1 MKIKCILTIALSI
14 LIKSISAQIHVYE
27 KPAIQ
32 QSILETKLDSISQL
46 ANTQIYT
53 ATHDMLRTYIL
64 KPNQQ
69 KSLQK
74 LKNKISTTDYERLQ
88 QQSKIQYDWSKN
100 KKNESIETEI
110 SELLK
115 KDQDLRMKV
124 LRCYEGDPKIS
135 SPSQATGIEREQ
147 TKDSCKLAYEY
158 DKKQHVIDSINI
170 IKLDSIIDLYGFPKD
185 KWIGKSS
192 FFIIY
197 FAHNSEKLIHHF
209 SDYKKAMDLKL
220 VNKYSFPTYEDRYRL
235 LNCQP
240 QKNNKI
246 WCKDKQGNYVP
257 CTPCQYLKKCKCDE

>member
-1 MKIKCILTIALSI
+1 MKCILTIALSI
-14 LIKSISAQIHVYE
+14 LIKCTSAQIHVFE
-27 KPAIQ
+27 KPVITQNYLDA
-32 QSILETKLDSISQL
+32 KLDSISHL
-46 ANTQIYT
+46 ASTQIYT
-53 ATHDMLRTYIL
+53 ATHAMLRTYIL

-74 LKNKISTTDYERLQ
+74 LKSKISTSDYERLL

-124 LRCYEGDPKIS
+124 LRCYEGDPKIT
-135 SPSQATGIEREQ
+135 SPSQATEIERKQ
-147 TKDSCKLAYEY
+147 ILDSCRIAYEY
-158 DKKQHVIDSINI
+158 DKKQNIVDSLNI
-170 IKLDSIIDLYGFPKD
+170 IKLDSLIDLYGFPKN

-192 FFIIY
+192 FYVLY
-197 FAHNSEKLIHHF
+197 FDHNAEKLIHHF

-220 VNKYSFPTYEDRYRL
+220 VNKHSFLTIEDRYLL